1 MEKSVGSR
9 FRTQFSK
16 RIPVVLRCDDA
27 TRTQQQ
33 FRDECDLNVL
43 MARYVKTGT
52 LPQSTRKAL
61 YGDFTTATDYQEAQ
75 NTILHARD
83 QFAAL
88 PAKVRDRFK
97 NSPAEFLS
105 FVANPKNLDEMATL
119 GLLSE
124 EAVARRASAAAP
136 RDAESAPPE
145 AG

>member
-1 MEKSVGSR
+1 MDKSAGSR

-33 FRDECDLNVL
+33 FRDECNLNVL

-61 YGDFTTATDYQEAQ
+61 YGDFSTATDYQEAQ
-75 NTILHARD
+75 DTILRARD

-88 PAKVRDRFK
+88 PSNVRDRFK

-119 GLLSE
+119 GLLSD
-124 EAVARRASAAAP
+124 EAMARRASTAGPKPAEAAP
-136 RDAESAPPE
+136 PK